1 MPKQGT
7 VGRGRGGR
15 GSKDGGLSKEYIIRS
30 LLSPIVILESSNMLT
45 IIHMSMCKYQM
56 EKLRFSDLLRAIE
69 ISEFVEGNSKCNL
82 ERGI

>member
-1 MPKQGT
+1 MASAKAWD
-7 VGRGRGGR
+7 RRGGQR
-15 GSKDGGLSKEYIIRS
+15 KGGLSKEYIIRS
-30 LLSPIVILESSNMLT
+30 LLRPIKIVILESSNMLT